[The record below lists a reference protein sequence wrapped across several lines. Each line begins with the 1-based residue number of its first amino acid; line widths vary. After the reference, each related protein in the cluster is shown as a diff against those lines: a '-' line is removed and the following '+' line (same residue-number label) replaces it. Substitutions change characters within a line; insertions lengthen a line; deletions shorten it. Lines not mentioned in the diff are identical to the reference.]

1 MFGAVCVSRSASAT
15 NASTAVGVKLSL
27 VSMTVTGWYFSRSRC
42 ACVDAA
48 ADPEKATR
56 QARVAPRSATPSQGT
71 HVVLLTVG
79 IRDAAANAAWDE
91 ATSALGSHA

>member
-1 MFGAVCVSRSASAT
+1 MHAAVGVVGSAVADGLELTSVHVFGAVCVSRSASAT

-27 VSMTVTGWYFSRSRC
+27 VSMTVTGWYLSRSRC

-56 QARVAPRSATPSQGT
+56 QARVAPRSATHRAKERMS
-71 HVVLLTVG
+71 
-79 IRDAAANAAWDE
+79 
-91 ATSALGSHA
+91 SS